1 MCSRT
6 MTKTERVKAAVNFQE
21 VDRIPLGLW
30 PHHTD
35 VDQDYVKLAD
45 KQFAFYRETDID
57 FVKLMPFGL
66 YTVVKLKKYVSRI
79 SGRES

>member
-45 KQFAFYRETDID
+45 KQLDR
-57 FVKLMPFGL
+57 KS
-66 YTVVKLKKYVSRI
+66 VV
-79 SGRES
+79 